1 MHAVVSRI
9 VDKYISIIE
18 WHLNSQPFLYV
29 QIPVDSSCGNIGLN
43 NTKYIQCMF
52 RSLIE
57 LWGLCFSWHSNKV
70 SEVAMVCLNV
80 ASKL

>member
-43 NTKYIQCMF
+43 NIY
-52 RSLIE
+52 SA
-57 LWGLCFSWHSNKV
+57 CFV
-70 SEVAMVCLNV
+70 V
-80 ASKL
+80 